1 MMMKMT
7 ADQRQRRLQQATVQ
21 RQRQLQV
28 VTMMMMMMA
37 TVDQRQQQRPLVLHQ
52 QRAQLQVDRRQ
63 QPRRHV
69 TVFEQC
75 YVERHGDRRTEHR
88 FELQFRTLPM
98 RQMISRVEEAG
109 FSIDAVLGDY
119 RGRAWDE
126 RSDVWIILAT
136 RA

>member
-1 MMMKMT
+1 
-7 ADQRQRRLQQATVQ
+7 
-21 RQRQLQV
+21 
-28 VTMMMMMMA
+28 
-37 TVDQRQQQRPLVLHQ
+37 
-52 QRAQLQVDRRQ
+52 
-63 QPRRHV
+63 V

-75 YVERHGDRRTEHR
+75 YVEQRGDRRTEHR

-98 RQMISRVEEAG
+98 RQLISRVEEAG

-136 RA
+136 RK